1 MGNRLHLVKKDLSWP
16 IKALNKSQITINL
29 YKLICGDGKTKKT
42 VVKHIKYIY
51 IYIYI
56 YIYGKNILFHKWF

>member
-1 MGNRLHLVKKDLSWP
+1 MRKIMGNRLHLVKKDLSWP

-51 IYIYI
+51 IYIY
-56 YIYGKNILFHKWF
+56 GKNILFHKWF